1 MKLSKKGEYALR
13 ALIDLGIAAEVGREL
28 VQVTELSDKELIPA
42 KFLEQIMQELK
53 AARFVVAQRGKFG
66 GYRLS
71 RPATEITIG
80 SVIRFI
86 DGPLAPIGCVSH
98 TAYEKC
104 SCPDEEHCG
113 LRMLMLDVRNA
124 IAGILD
130 RYSIA
135 DVVEVTLRKL
145 RRSALPLPFATPRS
159 PARSGLAKTIK
170 ATATKRR
177 VPPQPSSSPSAR
189 RLAPVEGLLSE
200 LLPDYSI

>member
-13 ALIDLGIAAEVGREL
+13 SLIDLGIAGEVGREL

-53 AARFVVAQRGKFG
+53 VAGFVASQRGKFG
-66 GYRLS
+66 GYRLA
-71 RPATEITIG
+71 RPASEITIG
-80 SVIRFI
+80 AVVRFI

-130 RYSIA
+130 RYSLA

-145 RRSALPLPFATPRS
+145 RRDALPLPFAAPRGPARGVPVKSSLASRRSSPRS
-159 PARSGLAKTIK
+159 AA
-170 ATATKRR
+170 
-177 VPPQPSSSPSAR
+177 SAR
-189 RLAPVEGLLSE
+189 RLAPVEGLLSQ
-200 LLPDYSI
+200 LLPDYTI

>member
-13 ALIDLGIAAEVGREL
+13 ALIDLGIAHEVGREL

-53 AARFVVAQRGKFG
+53 AADLVTAQRGKFG
-66 GYRLS
+66 GYQLA
-71 RPATEITIG
+71 RPASEITIG
-80 SVIRFI
+80 AVVRFI

-130 RYSIA
+130 RYSLA

-145 RRSALPLPFATPRS
+145 RRDSLPLPFAAPRN
-159 PARSGLAKTIK
+159 PVRGKPVK
-170 ATATKRR
+170 AASSAKRR
-177 VPPQPSSSPSAR
+177 VPARTNAASAR

-200 LLPDYSI
+200 LLPDYTI

>member
-13 ALIDLGIAAEVGREL
+13 ALIDLGIAGEVGREL

-53 AARFVVAQRGKFG
+53 AAGFVAARRGKFG
-66 GYRLS
+66 GYRLA
-71 RPATEITIG
+71 RPAADITIG
-80 SVIRFI
+80 AVVRFI

-130 RYSIA
+130 RYSLA

-145 RRSALPLPFATPRS
+145 RRDALPLPFAAPRDPVRGKPIKSSVGTRRVSPRS
-159 PARSGLAKTIK
+159 SPA
-170 ATATKRR
+170 
-177 VPPQPSSSPSAR
+177 SAR
-189 RLAPVEGLLSE
+189 RLAPIEGLLSE
-200 LLPDYSI
+200 LLPDYTI

>member
-13 ALIDLGIAAEVGREL
+13 SLIDLGIAAELGRDL
-28 VQVTELSDKELIPA
+28 VQVTELAGKEVIPA

-53 AARFVVAQRGKFG
+53 AAGFVASQRGKFG
-66 GYRLS
+66 GYRLA
-71 RPATEITIG
+71 RPASDIPIG
-80 SVIRFI
+80 AVIRFI

-145 RRSALPLPFATPRS
+145 RRDAIPLPFATPRG
-159 PARSGLAKTIK
+159 PARGQAAKPR
-170 ATATKRR
+170 ARSRR
-177 VPPQPSSSPSAR
+177 VSPRASAAAAR

-200 LLPDYSI
+200 LLPDYTI

>member
-13 ALIDLGIAAEVGREL
+13 ALIDLGIAHEVGREL
-28 VQVTELSDKELIPA
+28 VQVTELSDKELIPG

-53 AARFVVAQRGKFG
+53 AAGIVSAQRGKYG
-66 GYRLS
+66 GYQLA
-71 RPATEITIG
+71 RPASEITIG
-80 SVIRFI
+80 SVVRFI

-130 RYSIA
+130 RYSLA
-135 DVVEVTLRKL
+135 DVVDVTLRKL
-145 RRSALPLPFATPRS
+145 RRDSLPLPFATPRNPIRGKPVKAIAATRRS
-159 PARSGLAKTIK
+159 PARTSA
-170 ATATKRR
+170 A
-177 VPPQPSSSPSAR
+177 SAR
-189 RLAPVEGLLSE
+189 RLAPIEGLLSE
-200 LLPDYSI
+200 LLPDYTI

>member
-13 ALIDLGIAAEVGREL
+13 ALIDLGIAHEVGREL
-28 VQVTELSDKELIPA
+28 VQVTELSDKELIPG

-53 AARFVVAQRGKFG
+53 AAGIVSAQRGKYG
-66 GYRLS
+66 GYQLA
-71 RPATEITIG
+71 RPASEITIG
-80 SVIRFI
+80 SVVRYI

-130 RYSIA
+130 RYSLA
-135 DVVEVTLRKL
+135 DVVDVTLRKL
-145 RRSALPLPFATPRS
+145 RRDSLPLPFATPRNPIRGKPVKAIAATRRS
-159 PARSGLAKTIK
+159 PARTPA
-170 ATATKRR
+170 A
-177 VPPQPSSSPSAR
+177 SAR
-189 RLAPVEGLLSE
+189 RLAPIEGLLSE
-200 LLPDYSI
+200 LLPDYTI

>member
-13 ALIDLGIAAEVGREL
+13 ALIDLGIAHEVGREL

-53 AARFVVAQRGKFG
+53 AVGLVSAQRGKFG
-66 GYRLS
+66 GYHLA
-71 RPATEITIG
+71 RPASEISIG
-80 SVIRFI
+80 SVVRFI

-130 RYSIA
+130 RYSLA

-145 RRSALPLPFATPRS
+145 RRDSLPLPFAAPRNPVRGKPVKS
-159 PARSGLAKTIK
+159 
-170 ATATKRR
+170 TATSSRR
-177 VPPQPSSSPSAR
+177 SSPRTTTASAR

-200 LLPDYSI
+200 LLPDYTI